1 MKYGPTFLGI
11 IEENNVKSGTKE
23 RRMFKI
29 VLLFQSKCA
38 KNPQKMVPNYI
49 KSYFMES
56 RCHFGKRITFH
67 SQT

>member
-38 KNPQKMVPNYI
+38 KNPQKMVPNCI
-49 KSYFMES
+49 K
-56 RCHFGKRITFH
+56 
-67 SQT
+67 

>member
-11 IEENNVKSGTKE
+11 IEENNVKSGIKE

-38 KNPQKMVPNYI
+38 KNPQKVVLNYI
-49 KSYFMES
+49 K
-56 RCHFGKRITFH
+56 
-67 SQT
+67 

>member
-1 MKYGPTFLGI
+1 MRFVVPECEKMKYGPTFLGI

-49 KSYFMES
+49 K
-56 RCHFGKRITFH
+56 
-67 SQT
+67 

>member
-38 KNPQKMVPNYI
+38 KNHQKMVPNYI
-49 KSYFMES
+49 K
-56 RCHFGKRITFH
+56 
-67 SQT
+67 

>member
-11 IEENNVKSGTKE
+11 IEENNGKSGTKE

-29 VLLFQSKCA
+29 VLLFRSKCA

-49 KSYFMES
+49 K
-56 RCHFGKRITFH
+56 
-67 SQT
+67 

>member
-23 RRMFKI
+23 RSMFKT

-38 KNPQKMVPNYI
+38 KNREKMVPKYI
-49 KSYFMES
+49 K
-56 RCHFGKRITFH
+56 
-67 SQT
+67 